1 MVASAPQTQSQSQSQ
16 SQSQPP
22 SAEEEAL
29 KRNTDCVY
37 FLASPLTC
45 KKGSECEYRHS
56 DIARVN
62 PRDCWYWLHGNCL
75 NPKCGF
81 RHPPLDGL
89 MGTQVPTSTGPP
101 TPSAPSAPISQAAT
115 GPASHVPNASTKQ
128 AVPCIFFQKGYCL
141 KGDWCPFLHAPNSAN
156 TKAIS
161 VPVTTSAV
169 EPANIKKPFS
179 GVEKPVQQKATPVN
193 VAKSLNDTTWAKPL
207 AEVESAAR
215 NESAVSR
222 RAPQTSG
229 TTLFSGYRTATPVP
243 NGNPVSWSSRAQQS
257 HLLDEPE
264 SMNSKDTE
272 EVSRE
277 PSPGFDVLVDDEGR
291 DSEFYPGEDRY
302 GMSVEHEP
310 GTEYEIGRSAAD
322 YSLMG
327 AGDDDRYQDP
337 HGYDSFEHHK
347 GQYAWEQHGASS
359 ERMPGGSYRERR
371 LYGRPESL
379 GQVDEQDLRHR
390 LAKHKKPNGLRSVIS
405 HEHGRDMHVRDRNY
419 QGLHRDEHRSSS
431 RENSLGS
438 RLRGRIRLPGR
449 SSSPNNR
456 DMIRSTGRISS
467 HQGRIGD
474 RIKGR
479 SEEAFDNGVKNYRGA
494 DSRRDFIGENNANF
508 ASPKSLSELKNQ
520 KNPESISQ
528 HVTDQHSLGKRKH
541 LMTDR
546 HQLSGSDLSFDGP
559 KPLEE
564 ILKRK
569 RRETSGTIVGRNS
582 SSTEGVIGEKKEEE
596 RGGVTD
602 ESIGYNK
609 EVDKSTSVQTMEA
622 GEMKPASA
630 SSDLHPVASKLEAE
644 DGILGEDGVDPESE
658 PYEQRDGESDYE
670 PMGGEDYVMYDG
682 ENGDA
687 VGEYVDEEEDDEDFA
702 KKMGVMYS

>member
-1 MVASAPQTQSQSQSQ
+1 MVASAPQSQSQSQ

-89 MGTQVPTSTGPP
+89 LGNQMPTPTG
-101 TPSAPSAPISQAAT
+101 PSAPSAPSAPMPQAAT

-128 AVPCIFFQKGYCL
+128 AVPCVFFQKGYCL
-141 KGDWCPFLHAPNSAN
+141 KGDWCPFLHAPNSSN
-156 TKAIS
+156 NKAIS

-169 EPANIKKPFS
+169 ETANIKKPSS
-179 GVEKPVQQKATPVN
+179 GVEKPVQQRVTPIN
-193 VAKSLNDTTWAKPL
+193 VAKSLNDITRAKPL
-207 AEVESAAR
+207 AEVDSAAR

-222 RAPQTSG
+222 RAPQASG
-229 TTLFSGYRTATPVP
+229 PTAFSGYRTATPVS

-264 SMNSKDTE
+264 SMNSKDAE

-302 GMSVEHEP
+302 GMSREHEP
-310 GTEYEIGRSAAD
+310 GTDYEIGRSAD
-322 YSLMG
+322 YSLIG
-327 AGDDDRYQDP
+327 AVDDDRYQDP
-337 HGYDSFEHHK
+337 HGYDSLEHRK
-347 GQYAWEQHGASS
+347 GQYAWEQHRASS
-359 ERMPGGSYRERR
+359 ERMSGGSYLERR

-405 HEHGRDMHVRDRNY
+405 HEHARDMHVRDRNY
-419 QGLHRDEHRSSS
+419 QGLHRDEQRHPS
-431 RENSLGS
+431 RESSLGS
-438 RLRGRIRLPGR
+438 RLRGRIRLPER
-449 SSSPNNR
+449 SSSPNDR
-456 DMIRSTGRISS
+456 DMIRSGSRVSF
-467 HQGRIGD
+467 HQGRISD
-474 RIKGR
+474 RITGR
-479 SEEAFDNGVKNYRGA
+479 SEEAFDNGVKHYRGA
-494 DSRRDFIGENNANF
+494 DSRRDFIGEYNANF
-508 ASPKSLSELKNQ
+508 AGPKSLSELKNQ
-520 KNPESISQ
+520 KNTVSSSQ
-528 HVTDQHSLGKRKH
+528 HVTDQQSLGKRKH
-541 LMTDR
+541 LMTDG
-546 HQLSGSDLSFDGP
+546 HQLSGSDVSFEGP

-582 SSTEGVIGEKKEEE
+582 SSTKGVGEMNQEE
-596 RGGVTD
+596 REGATD
-602 ESIGYNK
+602 ESIAPNGYNK

-622 GEMKPASA
+622 GESKRASA
-630 SSDLHPVASKLEAE
+630 SSDLHPVATKLEAE
-644 DGILGEDGVDPESE
+644 DGILGEDGVD
-658 PYEQRDGESDYE
+658 YEQRDGESDYE
-670 PMGGEDYVMYDG
+670 HGEDYGMYDGEG

-687 VGEYVDEEEDDEDFA
+687 VGEYVDEEEDDDDFA